1 MGDPLLFHCSPA
13 GADVLINLDVPPS
26 GAPHEQR
33 PSKNRARARSDERRA
48 CLIGAEGDEMKE
60 CSRRPMGGP
69 MTGRTEP
76 DDFERKCR
84 INMMPMEMW
93 VWRPTFYAGDWFEYP
108 AALHGYL

>member
-1 MGDPLLFHCSPA
+1 
-13 GADVLINLDVPPS
+13 
-26 GAPHEQR
+26 
-33 PSKNRARARSDERRA
+33 
-48 CLIGAEGDEMKE
+48 
-60 CSRRPMGGP
+60 